1 MTGIGSYFY
10 LVWGIWLRH
19 CLNERQDEYML
30 SWPSY
35 FSIPEVLPISK
46 VNGTATSGYTNG
58 HTNGYTN
65 GHINGHA
72 KYTNGHIDSDDRK
85 SV

>member
-1 MTGIGSYFY
+1 
-10 LVWGIWLRH
+10 
-19 CLNERQDEYML
+19 ML

-35 FSIPEVLPISK
+35 LSIPEVLPILK
-46 VNGTATSGYTNG
+46 VNGTA
-58 HTNGYTN
+58 TNGYTN
-65 GHINGHA
+65 GHINGHV

>member
-1 MTGIGSYFY
+1 
-10 LVWGIWLRH
+10 
-19 CLNERQDEYML
+19 ML